1 MNIENYKY
9 IKINPNKRKK
19 SQVCLYGNIS
29 SFKKKKMFQI
39 QFQTLPFVTGSDMF
53 SDPQMISDPQFFAGI
68 TLILLLGIRLM
79 LYLISSSSSRSNITV
94 FIIIRLCSNVKMF

>member
-29 SFKKKKMFQI
+29 SSKKKMFQI

-79 LYLISSSSSRSNITV
+79 LSLISSSSSRSNITV

>member
-29 SFKKKKMFQI
+29 SSKKKKS
-39 QFQTLPFVTGSDMF
+39 LPFVTGSDMF

-79 LYLISSSSSRSNITV
+79 LSLISSSSSRSNITV
-94 FIIIRLCSNVKMF
+94 FIIIRLCSNVKVF

>member
-29 SFKKKKMFQI
+29 SSKKKKS
-39 QFQTLPFVTGSDMF
+39 LPFVTGSDMF
-53 SDPQMISDPQFFAGI
+53 SDPQMISDPQFFCWY
-68 TLILLLGIRLM
+68 
-79 LYLISSSSSRSNITV
+79 YLDTVTGYQIDAISY
-94 FIIIRLCSNVKMF
+94 